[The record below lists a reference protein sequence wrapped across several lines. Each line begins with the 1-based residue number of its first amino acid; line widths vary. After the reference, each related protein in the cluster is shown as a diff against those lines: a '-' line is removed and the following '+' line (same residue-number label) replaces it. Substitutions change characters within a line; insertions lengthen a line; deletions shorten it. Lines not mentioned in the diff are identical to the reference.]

1 MLLIHFFTVQGNMLW
16 WNRILPHIHVYLD
29 FFFCMLMWRALQF
42 SWEMAPH
49 KQSSNVRRK
58 RCTDTNTSE
67 GKQTFNLSV
76 CDHLCMPEVF
86 SNINSYQ
93 PVELSV
99 ILGIVS
105 LCSGL
110 NFIFSFAHH
119 RLWALRL
126 LADHLLW
133 LKYNCR
139 E

>member
-1 MLLIHFFTVQGNMLW
+1 MNLFYVPLAYGCAANKCCCSISSQYKVNYVVMKQDITPLYSYIS
-16 WNRILPHIHVYLD
+16 R
-29 FFFCMLMWRALQF
+29 FFFLHANLTRFTIFLRNGTT
-42 SWEMAPH
+42 
-49 KQSSNVRRK
+49 QSSNVRRK

-67 GKQTFNLSV
+67 GKQTFNLSI
-76 CDHLCMPEVF
+76 CDHLCMPDVF

-119 RLWALRL
+119 RL
-126 LADHLLW
+126 
-133 LKYNCR
+133 
-139 E
+139 

>member
-1 MLLIHFFTVQGNMLW
+1 MLLLHFFTVQGKLCCDETGHYSL
-16 WNRILPHIHVYLD
+16 IFIYISI
-29 FFFCMLMWRALQF
+29 FFFLHANLTRFTIFLRNGTT
-42 SWEMAPH
+42 
-49 KQSSNVRRK
+49 QSSNVRRK

-67 GKQTFNLSV
+67 GKQTFNLSI
-76 CDHLCMPEVF
+76 CDHLCMPDVF

-119 RLWALRL
+119 RL
-126 LADHLLW
+126 
-133 LKYNCR
+133 
-139 E
+139 